1 MSKFARMQRQYPTC
15 CRRLCFRYNKLSRNV
30 RDLAKKIRDLD
41 DKDGFRAQC
50 THRLLE
56 KLCELQLILS
66 FPHLPPL
73 LTNTSNNS
81 VVLLYFPTSGTVLV
95 SSQPNRICLSQRK
108 SQPLHS
114 AGGSRHLP
122 LFIHSMTC
130 ATCLQGWEVT
140 KYKYFVPV
148 LE

>member
-1 MSKFARMQRQYPTC
+1 MSKLARMHRQYPTR

-56 KLCELQLILS
+56 KLYALQLVLS
-66 FPHLPPL
+66 FPDRPPL
-73 LTNTSNNS
+73 LTNTSN
-81 VVLLYFPTSGTVLV
+81 VVLMYFPTSGTVLV

-122 LFIHSMTC
+122 CYLFT
-130 ATCLQGWEVT
+130 A
-140 KYKYFVPV
+140 
-148 LE
+148 